1 MTMDPFSLI
10 PASQDAPQDLFPAG
24 SRYRGLPILI
34 THDARGQEIVY
45 VGRRW
50 IPQPASFA
58 DVGRYQVRD
67 GDRIDNI
74 AADLM
79 GDPSIYWRIADAN
92 AAIAPGELTV
102 RLGRWLRIT
111 MPAGIAGPQTV

>member
-10 PASQDAPQDLFPAG
+10 PASQDAPLDLFPVG

-34 THDARGQEIVY
+34 ALDSRGQEIVY

-50 IPQPASFA
+50 IPQPESFA

-74 AADLM
+74 AAELI
-79 GDPSIYWRIADAN
+79 GGPAIYWRIADAN
-92 AAIAPGELTV
+92 AAIVPGELTL
-102 RLGRWLRIT
+102 RPGRWLRIT